1 MDFLRDH
8 AHLAGGDT
16 RKERNIRDL
25 AISRQTYGGQGGDTR
40 QLHAFSNLT
49 PRTLHTVLRVRC
61 YIFILTPRTVANPF
75 NPISRQEL

>member
-49 PRTLHTVLRVRC
+49 PRTG
-61 YIFILTPRTVANPF
+61 
-75 NPISRQEL
+75 E